1 MNKIKKSLPFLIP
14 VLIAVI
20 IIILFRT
27 VFIIGYVPS
36 ESMEPTIHKGSY
48 VLGVRDTNK
57 IDVGDI
63 VIFEK
68 NGELLVK
75 RVAYVAG
82 DEVNGMIVPNDCYY
96 LLGDNSDNSYDSR
109 YWDNPFIN
117 RNQIVAWVLRRE

>member
-27 VFIIGYVPS
+27 VFIIGFVPS

-48 VLGVRDTNK
+48 VLGIRDTKK

-68 NGELLVK
+68 DGELLVK

-96 LLGDNSDNSYDSR
+96 LLGDNSNNSYDSR
-109 YWDNPFIN
+109 YWDNPLIN
-117 RNQIVAWVLRRE
+117 RNQIFAKVL

>member
-48 VLGVRDTNK
+48 VLGIRDTKK
-57 IDVGDI
+57 IDIGDI

-68 NGELLVK
+68 DGELLVK

-109 YWDNPFIN
+109 YWENPFIN
-117 RNQIVAWVLRRE
+117 RNQIVARVLR

>member
-36 ESMEPTIHKGSY
+36 ESMEPTIHKGNY
-48 VLGVRDTNK
+48 VLGIRDTKK

-68 NGELLVK
+68 DGELLVK

-109 YWDNPFIN
+109 YWENPFIN
-117 RNQIVAWVLRRE
+117 RNQIVARVL

>member
-48 VLGVRDTNK
+48 VLGIRDTKK

-68 NGELLVK
+68 DGELLVK

-117 RNQIVAWVLRRE
+117 RNQIVAKVL

>member
-1 MNKIKKSLPFLIP
+1 MNKFKKSLPFLIP

-36 ESMEPTIHKGSY
+36 ESMEPTIHKGNY
-48 VLGVRDTNK
+48 VLGIRDTKK

-68 NGELLVK
+68 DGELLVK

-117 RNQIVAWVLRRE
+117 RNQIVAKVL